1 MAPSTAQIEQM
12 ISELDIFAPPVIQ
25 TSVVSGDYQY
35 FKPIQSIVGDGPISF
50 LVPGTGDNYID
61 MSKTLFHV
69 KLRIH
74 DGAAGAA
81 YTSEK
86 YSVVNNLLSSLFSDV
101 KLEFNQTVVSSSS
114 GMYAYRA
121 YFEQLFNYNETA
133 KNSHCT
139 AQLFVMD
146 DPGEFADL
154 DSAANLKRKE
164 FVEKSREV
172 ELIGKLHLDVLN
184 CGKYLLNGI
193 DMRFTFT
200 RNPASFVVISP
211 ESLNPKIEI
220 LDTNLLVRTV
230 NLSASILL
238 AHAQILNTTTAKYPF
253 KRVEMHNFTIAS
265 GLYQKT
271 IENMFLGRV
280 PNRIIFGFCS
290 NSAYSGALKENCF
303 NFENF
308 DVSQL
313 TLSINGKIVNSSPLK
328 MNYKK
333 DSYMLPYI
341 FSFIFTGNQLVD
353 DGYMVDRVAYKH
365 GYSLYAFDLTA
376 DLAANEPY
384 SSPQQQ
390 GNVRLEITFA
400 SPLAKVCNLIIHS
413 ETQDV
418 VEIDRNREVM
428 LQYKK

>member
-1 MAPSTAQIEQM
+1 MASQTVEQM
-12 ISELDIFAPPVIQ
+12 ISDLDIFSPPVVQ
-25 TSVVSGDYQY
+25 TSVISGDYQN
-35 FKPIQSIVGDGPISF
+35 FGPIQSIVNEGPISF
-50 LVPGTGDNYID
+50 LVPGTGDSYVD
-61 MSKTLFHV
+61 MSKTLLYV
-69 KLRIH
+69 KLRII
-74 DGAAGAA
+74 DGALGAA
-81 YTSEK
+81 YGAAIN

-101 KLEFNQTVVSSSS
+101 KLEFNQTVVSSSN

-133 KNSHCT
+133 KKSHCT
-139 AQLFVMD
+139 AQLFFMD
-146 DPGEFADL
+146 EPDKFNDL
-154 DSAANLKRKE
+154 TSTAHVKRKE
-164 FVEKSREV
+164 FIGASKEV
-172 ELIGKLHLDVLN
+172 ELVGKLHCDVLN
-184 CGKYLLNGI
+184 CGKYLMSGI

-200 RNPASFVVISP
+200 INPASLVVISP
-211 ESLNPKIEI
+211 DGLTPKIEI
-220 LDTNLLVRTV
+220 LDTSLLVRKV
-230 NLSASILL
+230 NLSSSVLV
-238 AHAQILNTTTAKYPF
+238 AHAQILNSTTAKYPY

-290 NSAYSGALKENCF
+290 NSSFSGALKENCLHFEHF
-303 NFENF
+303 N
-308 DVSQL
+308 VSQL

-328 MNYKK
+328 INYTS

-341 FSFIFTGNQLVD
+341 YSFIMTGNALVD
-353 DGYMVDRVAYKH
+353 DGYMVDRVAYKQ
-365 GYSLYAFDLTA
+365 GYSLYAFDLTS

-400 SPLAKVCNLIIHS
+400 FPLPSVCNLIVHS
-413 ETQDV
+413 ETADV
-418 VEIDRNREVM
+418 VEIDRNREIS